1 MYKFIFS
8 NGLLEINDTNDD
20 IYSIEII
27 SKLDN
32 SKLSF
37 GTVSSVSLS
46 LKLNNRDKRF
56 SAYTFKNKSVDC
68 YINNIKKYRFY
79 VDEVTMKNGYINI
92 TAYDKIADLD
102 KKFKGVEFPINLN
115 NLIVAA
121 LAQANI
127 ELETSIF
134 KNQGF
139 IIHNA
144 DLAGL
149 TCREVLGYCLE
160 ICGGIGMLNTDEKFV
175 IRWFQNK
182 DAKEIDINNFISY
195 ESDEEDVEF
204 NNVRFS
210 RGSAT
215 FNSNSDASTIKGT
228 IYLSSDNPLLE
239 HSTSNKIKSLIE
251 NLNVKHLSYFP
262 CKMQI
267 SSIEKYSLGDCLTFN
282 DEDGNKKTMLV
293 SNITIKNLSSV
304 QIESLPIDT
313 TVSEDDDETEDTGAR
328 SSVSSSLSIKGIT
341 NRKDVQFSECNK
353 NTKIFVSCTM
363 TFTKI
368 NGNIIFSFN
377 NKVIRA
383 FTPVIGTN
391 TFSFTIEGADQP
403 ENILIFDTLST
414 YSYQEY
420 NFVYCNCIIVDYS
433 EEDDPDYDYDG
444 VDEIDGYEMYNIA
457 NIKLIKAMDY
467 NAAVTIHYKQTGS
480 DISELTINPTV
491 SGGAPSASRT
501 ANNQSYTYNINANA
515 LYTNLIYE
523 SNGSLYNANIKTTFD
538 NYLKNS
544 ANEFIIEPEQTDY
557 DYKIYTRKVLSD
569 GTKTKFYDVTGSNIH
584 IGVSHEQILG
594 VYIYCPK
601 GKNPYVNIK
610 VKTLSGLASLFEQS
624 DDFSSLIPK
633 QPDGYYFNNGT
644 SNSPF
649 SVKLTPN
656 NTYNGILWITRT
668 TWTES
673 FKTTI
678 QQINNN
684 SSYTDKNKLV
694 MLLSYLPNLSSI
706 IESAGS

>member
-20 IYSIEII
+20 IYSIEIV

-32 SKLSF
+32 STLSF

-239 HSTSNKIKSLIE
+239 HSTSSKINSLIE

-313 TVSEDDDETEDTGAR
+313 TVSEGDDETEDTGAR

-368 NGNIIFSFN
+368 NGNIIFIFD
-377 NKVIRA
+377 NKAIRA

-403 ENILIFDTLST
+403 ENILIFETLST

-515 LYTNLIYE
+515 LYTNYYN
-523 SNGSLYNANIKTTFD
+523 SNGTLIDVKTQYNKYINNGVVNF
-538 NYLKNS
+538 YVY
-544 ANEFIIEPEQTDY
+544 PETADY
-557 DYKIYTRKVLSD
+557 EYKVYYKRLLSN
-569 GTKTKFYDVTGSNIH
+569 GKKTKFIEYTSSGINML
-584 IGVSHEQILG
+584 HENVLEIY
-594 VYIYCPK
+594 VYCPK
-601 GKNPYVNIK
+601 GENPNVRVITNDFD
-610 VKTLSGLASLFEQS
+610 SLAYMFENS
-624 DDFSSLIPK
+624 DDFSSLIPN

-644 SNSPF
+644 VDSPF
-649 SVKLTPN
+649 NINISTNIK
-656 NTYNGILWITRT
+656 YNGILWVTNISFTDG
-668 TWTES
+668 

-678 QQINNN
+678 QNISNAN
-684 SSYTDKNKLV
+684 YTDNYKLV
-694 MLLSYLPNLSSI
+694 VLKNYLPNLQSI